1 MFFSLFFLNFTH
13 TFLLMSTEISNEQL
27 IHKFAITLKIQYSL
41 PIQPKIKLVLTQSK
55 PTRNLSWSHLAII
68 FCPPFSFNSLTL

>member
-1 MFFSLFFLNFTH
+1 
-13 TFLLMSTEISNEQL
+13 MSTEISNEQL

-55 PTRNLSWSHLAII
+55 PTRNL
-68 FCPPFSFNSLTL
+68 